1 MRSRRKTAP
10 LPPPPRARLL
20 APQKRGRSDDSA
32 APLLHLAPRHAGL
45 PEPVH
50 AFDVLPVSPNT
61 RYPSLRSVHCAGQRQ
76 RKVWLTRR
84 RRRAM
89 RRYALPPSSPRK
101 RGSSI
106 PRGCER
112 AGRCVGI
119 PSMAT
124 SSTAINDTEYWVAR
138 SKPGDDNGVC
148 GSRARGAR
156 SDRVSG
162 PVEGQAA
169 ARPHLLVVTTRT
181 APDAGNDA
189 CCRMRF
195 MRPRCRDITPSLRHI
210 KVAMAG
216 RWNG

>member
-1 MRSRRKTAP
+1 MTTLPRRFFTSRHGMLASRSLSMPSMCYPCLRTPVTHLSGPYTAP
-10 LPPPPRARLL
+10 GNDNGRCGSRAADVVRCAATPFHRRPRASGDPVFREG
-20 APQKRGRSDDSA
+20 AKGQDGASA
-32 APLLHLAPRHAGL
+32 FHRWRPR
-45 PEPVH
+45 
-50 AFDVLPVSPNT
+50 
-61 RYPSLRSVHCAGQRQ
+61 C
-76 RKVWLTRR
+76 
-84 RRRAM
+84 
-89 RRYALPPSSPRK
+89 
-101 RGSSI
+101 
-106 PRGCER
+106 
-112 AGRCVGI
+112 
-119 PSMAT
+119 
-124 SSTAINDTEYWVAR
+124 TAINDTEYWVAR